1 MMVNCPGCNTS
12 YLVDDRKITSSGVQL
27 NCRECGHKWKVGAA
41 RPERITAP
49 LPAAG
54 TPPAP
59 PRRSQTAPIPPP
71 PAGAAA
77 STVECPSCH
86 HRFVPG
92 SGTGPQR
99 AAASG
104 ATPSSSQPATRVTGQ
119 KRRVLLVEDQNY
131 FAELTREALGERYET
146 VVAAN
151 LNAARG
157 LLAKGQYDL
166 VILDLSLEEGQDGTQ
181 LLRTTRQRNIPVLI
195 FTARDETDM
204 YGTTWDQLRA
214 AGATDVL
221 IKGMNVGD
229 ELRLKVTSLL
239 GDANR

>member
-12 YLVDDRKITSSGVQL
+12 YLVDDRKLTAGGAQL
-27 NCRECGHKWKVGAA
+27 TCRECGHKWKVGAA
-41 RPERITAP
+41 RPERTTAPQPLPARRAQTAP
-49 LPAAG
+49 LPPEPSSA
-54 TPPAP
+54 
-59 PRRSQTAPIPPP
+59 S
-71 PAGAAA
+71 

-86 HRFVPG
+86 HKFVPG

-104 ATPSSSQPATRVTGQ
+104 ATPSGPQRATRVTAQ

-239 GDANR
+239 GDGDR